1 MVLILGNSNKNSNIA
16 DIFESKRYGRPHFG
30 NGRPF
35 NSKKAVGEA
44 FGVWRPPIVF
54 CPSPL
59 IFETITV
66 KFCDF

>member
-16 DIFESKRYGRPHFG
+16 DIFDSKRYGRPHFG

-54 CPSPL
+54 FVLALSFLTLSP
-59 IFETITV
+59 
-66 KFCDF
+66 